1 MYQSI
6 NNNNGSL
13 NNKRIDRTVATN
25 VETDDS
31 LLLKFRAESN
41 YTKDEFLKK
50 EIENLKKA
58 IGTTVLRIPKV
69 TISSLSNALDK
80 DNLRIVL
87 ILGDHSHLVKGIED
101 AVGKGF
107 GQDEQYDLIVSF
119 KDKTE
124 IYELI
129 RDVFFDILMFHL
141 YKCDNK
147 FPEIKDKKNYSLLKV
162 EFCKSKGF
170 IEQNLNVRYVSLAM
184 FAKNDTIFDYD
195 KYVKLC
201 EEFMQYLDSKCC
213 LNDRCNGKDISIIEL
228 VNCVIEKHPNGL
240 QLSKRYL
247 IREISKIKDNRF
259 LIIRT
264 KKKPK
269 TEKVRNRILGMLGG
283 KKWKTGIVRIRKYSD
298 IYLYERYEPYI
309 SVFIVER

>member
-87 ILGDHSHLVKGIED
+87 SDSSENSISILGDHSHLVKGIED

-147 FPEIKDKKNYSLLKV
+147 FPEIKDKKN
-162 EFCKSKGF
+162 
-170 IEQNLNVRYVSLAM
+170 
-184 FAKNDTIFDYD
+184 
-195 KYVKLC
+195 
-201 EEFMQYLDSKCC
+201 
-213 LNDRCNGKDISIIEL
+213 
-228 VNCVIEKHPNGL
+228 
-240 QLSKRYL
+240 
-247 IREISKIKDNRF
+247 
-259 LIIRT
+259 
-264 KKKPK
+264 
-269 TEKVRNRILGMLGG
+269 
-283 KKWKTGIVRIRKYSD
+283 
-298 IYLYERYEPYI
+298 
-309 SVFIVER
+309 